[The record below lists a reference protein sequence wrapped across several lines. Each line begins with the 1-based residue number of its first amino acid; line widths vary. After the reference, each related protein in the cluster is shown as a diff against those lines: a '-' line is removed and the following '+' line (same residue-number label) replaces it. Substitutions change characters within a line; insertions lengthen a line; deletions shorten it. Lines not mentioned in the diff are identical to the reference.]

1 MKYLIIQQVSAE
13 ILPTLELFALESK
26 LWRNY
31 IRNMSGCKYFINANH
46 IRLKSGSEDFVEL
59 I

>member
-1 MKYLIIQQVSAE
+1 MKDLIIQQVSAE
-13 ILPTLELFALESK
+13 ISPYLESK

-31 IRNMSGCKYFINANH
+31 IRHMSGCKYFINANL
-46 IRLKSGSEDFVEL
+46 IRLKAGSDSFIQL